1 LTKIKDKL
9 EVPPKLEEE
18 NFSHRPSGWTQATV
32 SDVGDVVT
40 GKTPSKSN
48 PNYYGKDYSFFK
60 PTDLNAGFYVKS
72 SRDGLSKEGIKKVKL
87 VPEKSILVTC
97 IGATIGKTG
106 FIRTQGASNQQ
117 INAIVTRQGLLP
129 EFFYFMCIS
138 PQFQK
143 SIISNSSSTTLPII
157 NKTRF
162 ERLLLPIPPFPEQRR
177 IVNKLEEL
185 FTRLD
190 AGVESL
196 RRIKAQLR
204 RYRQAVLKHA
214 FKGKLTE
221 EWRKS
226 HKDEIEP
233 ASMLPKHIKED
244 REKTTKGKYIELP
257 RIDTS
262 DLPELPESWV
272 WTRLEDIILL
282 STERF
287 NPIISENER
296 FVGLKNI
303 ESNTGRLLG
312 FGKSSETR
320 SAKTRFRTGD
330 LLYGRL
336 RPYLNKVWVAD
347 FEGVCSTDILVFLK
361 NDFVDNNYLSM
372 VLLNSDFVK
381 YTIQRMT
388 GVQHPRISFRSLSKY
403 VVPLPSLH
411 EQHVIAEEIKRN
423 FSVSDKVERVAEQSL
438 IQSERLRQGILKRAF
453 EGRLVP
459 QDPTDEPAE
468 KLLKRIREWRE
479 KRNAEEKKI
488 KLGKTSKQEQLGV
501 SHYVK

>member
-1 LTKIKDKL
+1 MTQKQNNLPQIPKGWTWTKVGDIT
-9 EVPPKLEEE
+9 EINPKLPKDNIPYDME
-18 NFSHRPSGWTQATV
+18 V
-32 SDVGDVVT
+32 SFLPMKAVEART
-40 GKTPSKSN
+40 GKFDLSLIRKYSEVRKGYTPFADGDIIFAKITPCMEN
-48 PNYYGKDYSFFK
+48 GKIAIVNNLK
-60 PTDLNAGFYVKS
+60 NGIGFGSTEFHVV
-72 SRDGLSKEGIKKVKL
+72 RLIENDGSKEYVFHYLLQEHFRRQARRHMKGTAGQL
-87 VPEKSILVTC
+87 RVP
-97 IGATIGKTG
+97 
-106 FIRTQGASNQQ
+106 R
-117 INAIVTRQGLLP
+117 
-129 EFFYFMCIS
+129 
-138 PQFQK
+138 
-143 SIISNSSSTTLPII
+143 
-157 NKTRF
+157 RF
-162 ERLLLPIPPFPEQRR
+162 LEDALIPLPPFSEQYR
-177 IVNKLEEL
+177 IVGKVEEL